1 MEKTSNSNVKMY
13 NPFFVWTTLFVIL
26 ISIFMCNTYSKK
38 YYTMLPVEVISEST
52 AINNVIDNKER
63 IRQIA
68 KNMPNVNDLQNNK
81 KILIK
86 AMGGNSLDNQNNEY
100 LFTEEF
106 NLSQFKIPVE
116 ASHKQEIEYRN
127 LQKDAFAWTWIFL
140 ILAGVYIYI
149 VSYLLANISHTKGI
163 TNSSRFK

>member
-1 MEKTSNSNVKMY
+1 MKKSTNLKVENY
-13 NPFFVWTTLFVIL
+13 NPFFVWTVLFVVL
-26 ISIFMCNTYSKK
+26 MSIFMCNTYSKK
-38 YYTMLPVEVISEST
+38 YYTMLPIEVISESS
-52 AINNVIDNKER
+52 AVNSVIDNKER

-68 KNMPNVNDLQNNK
+68 KNMPNLSDLQGNK

-106 NLSQFKIPVE
+106 KLSQLNMPVE
-116 ASHKQEIEYRN
+116 ASHKQELEYRT

-140 ILAGVYIYI
+140 ILAGIYIYI

-163 TNSSRFK
+163 LDSRKFK